1 MAPAETGRVPV
12 ATAPATSAGPASAAP
27 LRAHTRRA
35 GRTDW
40 RLGGRTVR
48 PWRELT
54 LAWACF
60 SLGVGVLLGFV
71 ISTSW
76 VSPWSSFAAT
86 AVLWLSMLVPI
97 VWALRRSR
105 PVGLLRFRPID
116 LLYGL
121 MLGVALRIF
130 QGVVSEMSGAG
141 AGFPTFVTFDGQLPT
156 MWWLTDAASSALIA
170 PVIEEFFFRAVI
182 LVALYSALRR
192 PFGKLTAGLAAGLVS
207 TALFIIVHTVGGAIA
222 ADAAVSLAA
231 VGATCALLVLLTGRL
246 WGAVLVH
253 IVFNTTYLVLG
264 LVGTFAG

>member
-1 MAPAETGRVPV
+1 MAPAETAPAATSSV
-12 ATAPATSAGPASAAP
+12 ATAAPAVAVPTS
-27 LRAHTRRA
+27 RARTRRA

-76 VSPWSSFAAT
+76 ASPWASFTAT
-86 AVLWLSMLVPI
+86 AVLWLSMLVPV
-97 VWALRRSR
+97 VWAFRRSR
-105 PVGLLRFRPID
+105 PVGLLKFRPID

-141 AGFPTFVTFDGQLPT
+141 ADFPTFTTFDGQLPA
-156 MWWLTDAASSALIA
+156 MWWLTDAASSVVIA
-170 PVIEEFFFRAVI
+170 PVVEEFFFRAVI

-192 PFGKLTAGLAAGLVS
+192 PFGKLTAGLGAGLVS
-207 TALFIIVHTVGGAIA
+207 TALFLIVHTVAGSIS

-231 VGATCALLVLLTGRL
+231 VGATCALLVLLTGRI

-253 IVFNTTYLVLG
+253 IVFNATYFALG

>member
-1 MAPAETGRVPV
+1 MAPAETQPAAAPVEPV
-12 ATAPATSAGPASAAP
+12 APAFTAPSS
-27 LRAHTRRA
+27 RARTRRA

-60 SLGVGVLLGFV
+60 SLGAGVLLGFV

-76 VSPWSSFAAT
+76 ASPWASFTAT
-86 AVLWLSMLVPI
+86 AVLWVSMLVPI
-97 VWALRRSR
+97 VWAFRRSR
-105 PVGLLRFRPID
+105 PVGLLKLRPID

-121 MLGVALRIF
+121 ALGVALRIF
-130 QGVVSEMSGAG
+130 QGVVAEMSGTG
-141 AGFPTFVTFDGQLPT
+141 ATFPTFTTFDGQLPAL
-156 MWWLTDAASSALIA
+156 WWLTDAASSVLIA
-170 PVIEEFFFRAVI
+170 PVVEEFFFRGVI

-192 PFGKLTAGLAAGLVS
+192 PFGKLTAGLGAGLVS
-207 TALFIIVHTVGGAIA
+207 TALFIIVHTVSGAIA
-222 ADAAVSLAA
+222 PDTAVSLAA

-253 IVFNTTYLVLG
+253 IVFNTTYFVLG

>member
-1 MAPAETGRVPV
+1 MAPPETAQPS
-12 ATAPATSAGPASAAP
+12 ATPPATAGPAFTAP
-27 LRAHTRRA
+27 LRSRTRRRA

-71 ISTSW
+71 ISTMW
-76 VSPWSSFAAT
+76 ASPWASFTAT
-86 AVLWLSMLVPI
+86 AVLWVSMLVPI
-97 VWALRRSR
+97 AWAFGRSR
-105 PVGLLRFRPID
+105 PVGLLKFRPLD

-141 AGFPTFVTFDGQLPT
+141 ADFPTFVTFDGQLPA
-156 MWWLTDAASSALIA
+156 MWWLTDAASSVLIA
-170 PVIEEFFFRAVI
+170 PVVEEFFFRAVI

-192 PFGKLTAGLAAGLVS
+192 PFGKLTAGLGAGLVS
-207 TALFIIVHTVGGAIA
+207 TALFIIVHTVAGSIS

-231 VGATCALLVLLTGRL
+231 VGATCALLVLLTGRI

-253 IVFNTTYLVLG
+253 IVFNATFFALG

>member
-1 MAPAETGRVPV
+1 MAATE
-12 ATAPATSAGPASAAP
+12 TAPSAPTVAAP
-27 LRAHTRRA
+27 SRARTRRA

-76 VSPWSSFAAT
+76 ASPWSSFAAMG
-86 AVLWLSMLVPI
+86 VLWLSMLVPI
-97 VWALRRSR
+97 VWAFRRSR
-105 PVGLLRFRPID
+105 PVGLLKFRAID

-121 MLGVALRIF
+121 TLGVALRIF
-130 QGVVSEMSGAG
+130 QGVVSGMSGAG
-141 AGFPTFVTFDGQLPT
+141 ADFPTFATFDGQLPT

-207 TALFIIVHTVGGAIA
+207 TALFVIVHTVGGAIE
-222 ADAAVSLAA
+222 ADAAVTLAA
-231 VGATCALLVLLTGRL
+231 VGATCALLVLLTGRI

-253 IVFNTTYLVLG
+253 IVFNTTYIVLG